1 MDTTITPAKCEH
13 QHIVTTAAVDAVR
26 RDGKIVGH
34 RLYLEAKCNECG
46 EPFRFPYYLPNEG
59 EQIMAAASVS
69 KRGTKLITPIIPG
82 RIATDLN

>member
-1 MDTTITPAKCEH
+1 MSETVTPVKCEH

-26 RDGKIVGH
+26 RGKKIVSH
-34 RLYLEAKCNECG
+34 RLYLEAKCNDCG
-46 EPFRFPYYLPNEG
+46 EQFHFPNYLPNEG

-69 KRGTKLITPIIPG
+69 KRGTKLITPIVPG